1 LAESRVAQ
9 LPVQMFV
16 RYWLPVL
23 MYVGV
28 ILVLSAQQNLQPP
41 IQFRNADKFYHV
53 LEYTGLGVLLARACR
68 VGRQNGPPIGWV
80 WRTLALGVMV
90 GTGDEIFQ
98 SFVPTRQSSVYDLL
112 ADCTGLLLAQVVTLL
127 VARE

>member
-1 LAESRVAQ
+1 VAQ
-9 LPVQMFV
+9 PPVQMFV

-28 ILVLSAQQNLQPP
+28 ILTLSAQQNLTPP

-53 LEYTGLGVLLARACR
+53 LEYTGLGVLLARAHR
-68 VGRQNGPPIGWV
+68 AGRRGIPPIGWV
-80 WRTLALGVMV
+80 WRTLAMGVMV

-98 SFVPTRQSSVYDLL
+98 SFVPTRTSSVYDLL
-112 ADCTGLLLAQVVTLL
+112 ADFTGLLLAQIVTLL
-127 VARE
+127 IARE